1 MKERRDEEIAKY
13 EEKRLE
19 KQRVVS
25 KIVQLFYLF
34 ELFWFIIIKAAEN
47 GEELGEEEEFNVDA
61 LLQEE
66 FADELMV
73 IIIL

>member
-34 ELFWFIIIKAAEN
+34 ELF
-47 GEELGEEEEFNVDA
+47 
-61 LLQEE
+61 
-66 FADELMV
+66 
-73 IIIL
+73 

>member
-25 KIVQLFYLF
+25 KIVQFFYLF
-34 ELFWFIIIKAAEN
+34 ELFWFIKIKAAEN
-47 GEELGEEEEFNVDA
+47 GEELGEEEDFNVDA